1 MTTGSQT
8 FPMAEAKKIVEDL
21 FEPSAFTYWA
31 DFLFNALLGWAALAG
46 AVLTP
51 NFSSLQ
57 VLSLAV
63 SVFCLYRAVIFIHEL
78 THLKKD
84 TFTLFRIVWNLLCG
98 FPFMVPSFT
107 YMGVHIDHHKQKMYG
122 TKDDGEYL
130 PFVLLGHF
138 RIVLFF
144 LTMLIVP
151 VVFTLRFL
159 LTPVSYLIPPL
170 RKLLWEYLSS
180 LSIDPEWKRPAPQER
195 DGKWWRLQEWMT
207 FVYAVAFGLLLWKG
221 ILPLK
226 ALAVWYLVSTL
237 ILLTN
242 GLRTVAATHCYR
254 NPAGH
259 ILEFS
264 EQFLDSVTVPGNP
277 VTTSLWAPVGLR
289 YHAVHHLFPGMPYH
303 NLGKAHRRLVKDL
316 PENSVYRLTL
326 RKSLWHG
333 LGQIWKE
340 TTEAKAALE
349 RTNKASR
356 AAVKAD

>member
-1 MTTGSQT
+1 MRPEQQT
-8 FPMAEAKKIVEDL
+8 FPMSEAKKIVEDL
-21 FEPSAFTYWA
+21 FEPSAATYWA
-31 DFLFNALLGWAALAG
+31 DFLFNSILGWGAFVLA
-46 AVLTP
+46 VSTP
-51 NFSSLQ
+51 NFSLPQ
-57 VLSLAV
+57 CLNLVVA
-63 SVFCLYRAVIFIHEL
+63 VFCLYRAVIFIHEL

-84 TFTLFRIVWNLLCG
+84 SFGLFRAVWNLLCG

-130 PFVLLGHF
+130 PFVLMGRF
-138 RIVLFF
+138 RIVTFF

-151 VVFTLRFL
+151 FVFTLRFL
-159 LTPVSYLIPPL
+159 LAPFSYLIPPL
-170 RKLLWEYLSS
+170 RKLFWEYLSS

-195 DGKWWRLQEWMT
+195 DGKWWRLQE
-207 FVYAVAFGLLLWKG
+207 FLAFAYAAVFGLLLWKG
-221 ILPLK
+221 ILPWKVLV
-226 ALAVWYLVSTL
+226 LWYLVATL

-277 VTTSLWAPVGLR
+277 VTTGLWAPVGLR

-303 NLGKAHRRLVKDL
+303 NLGEAHRRLVKTL

-326 RKSLWHG
+326 RKSLWDG
-333 LGQIWKE
+333 LAHIWKE
-340 TTEAKAALE
+340 TGEAQAS
-349 RTNKASR
+349 KAS
-356 AAVKAD
+356 KAPSPSIQS

>member
-1 MTTGSQT
+1 
-8 FPMAEAKKIVEDL
+8 MAEAKKIVEDL
-21 FEPSAFTYWA
+21 FEQSPAIYWA
-31 DFLFNALLGWAALAG
+31 DFLFNAALGWGAFVLA
-46 AVLTP
+46 VRFP
-51 NFSSLQ
+51 SFSPAQ
-57 VLSLAV
+57 ILSLVV

-84 TFTLFRIVWNLLCG
+84 TFGVFRVVWNLLCG
-98 FPFMVPSFT
+98 FPFLVPSFT

-122 TKDDGEYL
+122 TSEDGEYL

-144 LTMLIVP
+144 LTMLVVP
-151 VVFTLRFL
+151 LVFAVRFL
-159 LTPVSYLIPPL
+159 LTPISYLFPPL
-170 RKLLWEYLSS
+170 RKVLWEYFSS

-195 DGKWWRLQEWMT
+195 DGKWWRLQELL
-207 FVYAVAFGLLLWKG
+207 AFGYVAAFGVLLWKG
-221 ILPLK
+221 ILPWK
-226 ALAVWYLVSTL
+226 VAALWYLVATL

-254 NPAGH
+254 NPADH

-277 VTTSLWAPVGLR
+277 VTTGLWAPVGLR

-303 NLGKAHRRLVKDL
+303 HLGEAHRRLMREL
-316 PENSVYRLTL
+316 PENSIYRLSL

-333 LGQIWKE
+333 LSQLWKE
-340 TTEAKAALE
+340 TTAVRDSQQVEAPKAL
-349 RTNKASR
+349 T
-356 AAVKAD
+356 

>member
-1 MTTGSQT
+1 
-8 FPMAEAKKIVEDL
+8 MAEAKKIVEDL
-21 FEPSAFTYWA
+21 FEPSGLIYWA
-31 DFLFNALLGWAALAG
+31 DFLFNVGLGWAAFYF
-46 AVLTP
+46 AVQSV
-51 NFSSLQ
+51 NFSAVQFLFVS
-57 VLSLAV
+57 V

-84 TFTLFRIVWNLLCG
+84 SFHVFRMAWNIFCG

-130 PFVLLGHF
+130 PFVLLGRF
-138 RIVLFF
+138 RIIVFF
-144 LTMLIVP
+144 LTMLVVP
-151 VVFTLRFL
+151 FVFTLRFL
-159 LTPVSYLIPPL
+159 LTPVSYLVPPL

-180 LSIDPEWKRPAPQER
+180 LSIDPEWKRPAPEER
-195 DGKWWRLQEWMT
+195 DGKWWRLQEMLT
-207 FVYAVAFGLLLWKG
+207 CLYAAAFIFLLVKG

-226 ALAVWYLVSTL
+226 VFFIWYAVSTL

-242 GLRTVAATHCYR
+242 GLRTVGATHCYR

-277 VTTSLWAPVGLR
+277 VTTTLWAPVGLR

-303 NLGKAHRRLVKDL
+303 QLGAAHRRLMKEL
-316 PENSVYRLTL
+316 PPNSVYRATL
-326 RKSLWHG
+326 KKSLWHG
-333 LGQIWKE
+333 LSSLWK
-340 TTEAKAALE
+340 EAKAYQQ
-349 RTNKASR
+349 KAG
-356 AAVKAD
+356 